1 MPRTRVSRATAVASL
16 VGAPAL
22 ADPADDAG
30 WQ

>member
-1 MPRTRVSRATAVASL
+1 MPRTRVSRATAVA
-16 VGAPAL
+16 APADVPVL